1 MGKKE
6 YMGRKER
13 VILIKGDAT
22 KWYEQAIFI
31 VNKDIPPENIPV
43 DFVAEAEKIINNY
56 IIKKRQKAYTALAP
70 TKNSNV
76 AIATAPV
83 SIPATAPVQ
92 KKAKKRG
99 WFDFMLNAFMVLGC
113 LAIVIILAI
122 GFLA

>member
-6 YMGRKER
+6 YKGRKER
-13 VILIKGDAT
+13 VVLIKGDAT

-31 VNKDIPPENIPV
+31 VNKDIPPEDIPV

-56 IIKKRQKAYTALAP
+56 IMKKRQKAYTAFAP

-76 AIATAPV
+76 AIATAPI
-83 SIPATAPVQ
+83 STTPAPVR

-99 WFDFMLNAFMVLGC
+99 WFDFMLNAFMVFGC
-113 LAIVIILAI
+113 VAIVLILLF
-122 GFLA
+122 GFFA